1 MGVVFERKASGTSS
15 STTAKRSR
23 SRLRDPSRGAPLAV
37 RGRSQM
43 VQLPRASLVSLRA
56 SLARCKGAAV
66 HLKNMNEAAA
76 EAFQREIDTF
86 DIMTEGVVDLRD

>member
-1 MGVVFERKASGTSS
+1 
-15 STTAKRSR
+15 
-23 SRLRDPSRGAPLAV
+23 
-37 RGRSQM
+37 M

-86 DIMTEGVVDLRD
+86 DIMTAGVVDLRD